1 MFAVSHLG
9 KSEKTAFAFG
19 AALPFAFGAALPFAF
34 GAALP
39 WQLSVTQYL

>member
-9 KSEKTAFAFG
+9 KSEKTAI
-19 AALPFAFGAALPFAF
+19 AFGAALPFAF

>member
-19 AALPFAFGAALPFAF
+19 AALPIAFGAAL
-34 GAALP
+34 L

>member
-19 AALPFAFGAALPFAF
+19 AALPFAFGAALP
-34 GAALP
+34 

>member
-9 KSEKTAFAFG
+9 KSEKTAIAFG
-19 AALPFAFGAALPFAF
+19 AALL
-34 GAALP
+34 

>member
-9 KSEKTAFAFG
+9 KSEKTAI
-19 AALPFAFGAALPFAF
+19 AF

>member
-1 MFAVSHLG
+1 MFAVSPLG

-19 AALPFAFGAALPFAF
+19 AALPFAFGAALQ
-34 GAALP
+34 